1 MWDSTGVGQVTEIY
15 VRYMTIKEVNKED
28 EEGRGLEI
36 YVNLWWTIEVNV
48 HIVVEHALYMFYLR
62 SNEGP
67 SDEWW
72 GTDRVLHLL
81 C

>member
-36 YVNLWWTIEVNV
+36 YVNL
-48 HIVVEHALYMFYLR
+48 
-62 SNEGP
+62 
-67 SDEWW
+67 
-72 GTDRVLHLL
+72 
-81 C
+81 